1 MLPTV
6 VTWQQIGRDRPC
18 WWRDEVQMRN
28 GALEA
33 QAKAISMRRQKGF
46 TLVELLI
53 VVAIIGILAG
63 IAIPNMLSAINRARQ
78 KRSMADMHLIGTALE
93 AYFVDYNYFPRVA
106 IASAS
111 TTAWAIYL
119 TPQYIRR
126 VPEFDG
132 WLRQYLAKTSTTGQS
147 YTILSKG
154 RAGTGTEASG
164 GPQTSFD
171 AGIVFTN
178 GQFVQWPEGLQT
190 N

>member
-1 MLPTV
+1 
-6 VTWQQIGRDRPC
+6 
-18 WWRDEVQMRN
+18 
-28 GALEA
+28 
-33 QAKAISMRRQKGF
+33 MRRKKGF

-53 VVAIIGILAG
+53 VVAIIGILAA
-63 IAIPNMLSAINRARQ
+63 IAIPNMVSAINRGRQ

-106 IASAS
+106 MAGV
-111 TTAWAIYL
+111 TTTNWNIYL
-119 TPQYIRR
+119 TATYIRR
-126 VPEFDG
+126 IPELDG

-147 YTILSKG
+147 YTIWSKG
-154 RAGTGTEASG
+154 RNGTGVEANG

>member
-1 MLPTV
+1 MGDVGFDAKP
-6 VTWQQIGRDRPC
+6 
-18 WWRDEVQMRN
+18 N
-28 GALEA
+28 GMN
-33 QAKAISMRRQKGF
+33 MRRKKGF

-53 VVAIIGILAG
+53 VVAIIGILAA
-63 IAIPNMLSAINRARQ
+63 IAIPNMVSAINRGRQ

-106 IASAS
+106 MAGV
-111 TTAWAIYL
+111 TTTNWNIYL
-119 TPQYIRR
+119 TATYIRR
-126 VPEFDG
+126 IPELDG

-147 YTILSKG
+147 YTIWSKG
-154 RAGTGTEASG
+154 RNGTGVEANG

>member
-1 MLPTV
+1 
-6 VTWQQIGRDRPC
+6 
-18 WWRDEVQMRN
+18 
-28 GALEA
+28 
-33 QAKAISMRRQKGF
+33 MRRKKGF

-53 VVAIIGILAG
+53 VVAIIGILAA
-63 IAIPNMLSAINRARQ
+63 IAIPNMVSAINRGRQ

-93 AYFVDYNYFPRVA
+93 AYFVDYNYFPRVDMA
-106 IASAS
+106 GV
-111 TTAWAIYL
+111 TTTNWSVYL
-119 TPQYIRR
+119 MPTYIRR
-126 VPEFDG
+126 VPELDG

-147 YTILSKG
+147 YTIWSKG
-154 RAGTGTEASG
+154 RNGTGVEANG